1 MMLPSGDALEPAQ
14 RPAPAAQLYRRALR
28 FILPYWRKLS
38 LVLALSILA
47 TLAGLAPPYFLK
59 LLIDQALLGRDFGF
73 VVGVSL
79 ALFGVSLG
87 SFLLNAVSS
96 YSYVRVS
103 ARALFEMRLAVFRH
117 LQRLSPRFFARTPTG
132 EILSRLNNDVS
143 ELQRVAADTLLAF
156 VTNLV
161 FLVGTIVLLLLLQPW
176 LFLLSVALIPVS
188 IGLLHRFRGR
198 VTDENRRVRER
209 SAEIGSFLVESLL
222 GLRQTVASLQEERE
236 AARFG
241 QKTDR
246 FIGALLRLQLTNYL
260 ASGLPG
266 ALLSLAT
273 LAVFLAGG
281 YMVLEQRLSVG
292 SFVAFTAYQARLLS
306 PIQNLMSLYLG
317 LQAARVS
324 LERVFALFDEAP
336 EVEEAED
343 ALALAGVRGEIE
355 FRDVVLDYGRG
366 GPVLDGVSFRVPAGA
381 VYALVGPSGV
391 GKSSVADLLL
401 RLLDPDAGAVL
412 LDGIDLRRLRL
423 GDLRRHLVLVEQDA
437 FLWNASIEENIRYGR
452 PEANSHEVEA
462 ASRAAALHD
471 WVVSLPDGYRTVVG
485 ERGLQLST
493 GQRQRVAVA
502 RALLREPAVLVLDEG
517 TSALDGEAERSL
529 VEALL
534 PLMRG
539 RTTLI
544 LSHRLSLVRVAERV
558 LVLEGGR
565 VVEEGT
571 VQSLL
576 ARGGTFQRLF
586 GAPAEARA

>member
-1 MMLPSGDALEPAQ
+1 
-14 RPAPAAQLYRRALR
+14 
-28 FILPYWRKLS
+28 LPYWRKLS

-47 TLAGLAPPYFLK
+47 TLTGLAPPYFLK
-59 LLIDQALLGRDFGF
+59 LLIDRALLGRDFGF
-73 VVGVSL
+73 VVGASL

-103 ARALFEMRLAVFRH
+103 ARALLEMRLAVFRH

-161 FLVGTIVLLLLLQPW
+161 FLIGTIVLLLLLQPW

-198 VTDENRRVRER
+198 VSDENRLVRER

-273 LAVFLAGG
+273 LAVFLVGG

-324 LERVFALFDEAP
+324 LERVFALFDESP
-336 EVEEAED
+336 EVQEAGD
-343 ALALAGVRGEIE
+343 ALALASVRGEIE
-355 FRDVVLDYGRG
+355 FREVMLDYGRG
-366 GPVLDGVSFRVPAGA
+366 GPVLDGVTFRVPAGA

-423 GDLRRHLVLVEQDA
+423 GDLRRHVVLVEQDA

-452 PEANSHEVEA
+452 REATSYEVEA
-462 ASRAAALHD
+462 ASGAAALHD

-502 RALLREPAVLVLDEG
+502 RALLRQPAVLVLDEA

-571 VQSLL
+571 VRSLL
-576 ARGGTFQRLF
+576 ACGGTFQRLF

>member
-1 MMLPSGDALEPAQ
+1 MTPGPERPNSDAHI
-14 RPAPAAQLYRRALR
+14 YRRALG
-28 FILPYWRKLS
+28 FVLPYWRKLS
-38 LVLALSILA
+38 VVLALSVVA

-59 LLIDQALLGRDFGF
+59 LLIDEALLARDFSF

-103 ARALFEMRLAVFRH
+103 ARALFEMRLAVLRH

-132 EILSRLNNDVS
+132 DILSRLNNDVS

-156 VTNLV
+156 LTNLA
-161 FLVGTIVLLLLLQPW
+161 FLVGTIALLLLLQPW
-176 LFLLSVALIPVS
+176 LFLLSVALLPVS
-188 IGLLHRFRGR
+188 IWLLHRFRGR
-198 VTDENRRVRER
+198 VSDHNRVLRER

-222 GLRQTVASLQEERE
+222 GHRQTVASRQEERE
-236 AARFG
+236 ITKFG
-241 QKTDR
+241 EKSDR

-266 ALLSLAT
+266 TLLSLST

-281 YMVLEQRLSVG
+281 YLVLDERLSLG

-306 PIQNLMSLYLG
+306 PVQNLMSLYLS

-324 LERVFALFDEAP
+324 LERVFALLDEPP
-336 EVEEAED
+336 EVQEASD
-343 ALALAGVRGEIE
+343 AEALPAVRGEIE
-355 FRDVVLDYGRG
+355 FRDVALDYGRG
-366 GPVLDGVSFRVPAGA
+366 APVLDGVSFSVPAGA

-401 RLLDPDAGAVL
+401 RLLDPDRGAVL
-412 LDGIDLRRLRL
+412 LDGVDLRRLRL
-423 GDLRRHLVLVEQDA
+423 ADLRQHVVLVEQDG

-452 PEANSHEVEA
+452 PEAPSTEVEA
-462 ASRAAALHD
+462 AARAAALHD
-471 WVVSLPDGYRTVVG
+471 WVVSLPDGYRTMVG

-493 GQRQRVAVA
+493 GQRQRIAVA
-502 RALLREPAVLVLDEG
+502 RALLRHPAVLVLDEA
-517 TSALDGEAERSL
+517 TSALDGEAERSF

-539 RTTLI
+539 RTTLV
-544 LSHRLSLVRVAERV
+544 LSHRLSVVRIAERV

-571 VQSLL
+571 VESLL
-576 ARGGTFQRLF
+576 TRGGTFQRLF
-586 GAPAEARA
+586 GRPAEARA